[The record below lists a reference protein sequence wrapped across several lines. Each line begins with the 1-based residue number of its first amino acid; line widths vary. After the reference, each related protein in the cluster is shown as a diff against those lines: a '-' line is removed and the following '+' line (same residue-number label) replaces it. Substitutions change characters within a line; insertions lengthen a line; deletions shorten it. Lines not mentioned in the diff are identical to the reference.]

1 MIWLLY
7 GAGALVGVVVL
18 LVVGMAL
25 VGLALPAAHVAS
37 KSALIARPPADIWR
51 ALTDRASQPEWRRDL
66 RRLEAL
72 PDAGGL
78 PSFREHSRHGVI
90 TYVVEEATA
99 PAAGHAGLLVTRIA
113 DDTLPFGGRWIHE
126 VADEDGG
133 ARLTITEEGVV
144 KNPIFRF
151 MSRFVFG
158 HDATLEAFLRDLT
171 AHLGGA
177 ARDH

>member
-1 MIWLLY
+1 MWLLY

-18 LVVGMAL
+18 LVLGMAL
-25 VGLALPAAHVAS
+25 VGSALPAAHVAS
-37 KSALIARPPADIWR
+37 KSARIARPPADVWR
-51 ALTDRASQPEWRRDL
+51 ALLDRASQPQWRRDL

-90 TYVVEEATA
+90 TFVVEEESA
-99 PAAGHAGLLVTRIA
+99 PAAGRAGRLVTRIA
-113 DDTLPFGGRWIHE
+113 DDSLPFGGRWIHE
-126 VADEDGG
+126 VADEEGG
-133 ARLTITEEGVV
+133 ARVTITEEGVV

-158 HDATLEAFLRDLT
+158 HHATMDGFIK
-171 AHLGGA
+171 HLQ
-177 ARDH
+177 ARK

>member
-1 MIWLLY
+1 MTTWLLY
-7 GAGALVGVVVL
+7 GAGALVGVLVL
-18 LVVGMAL
+18 LVAGMAL
-25 VGLALPAAHVAS
+25 AGLALPAAHVAS
-37 KSALIARPPADIWR
+37 KSARIPRPPADVWR

-66 RRLEAL
+66 RRVEAL

-78 PSFREHSRHGVI
+78 PSFREHSRSGVI
-90 TYVVEEATA
+90 TFVVDEATA
-99 PAAGHAGLLVTRIA
+99 PADGRAGRLVTRIA

-126 VADEDGG
+126 VADDASG

-171 AHLGGA
+171 AHLGRA
-177 ARDH
+177 H